1 MVIGQ
6 KSGFAGFQHYL
17 LICYFPLLFEFIS
30 VDARYKKAE
39 TFIHV
44 FIIIVQLTISAIQE
58 KAKKYFNFPL
68 SDQISISDSIHH
80 HVLAINSRQD
90 KDPI

>member
-17 LICYFPLLFEFIS
+17 LICYFPLLLFEFM
-30 VDARYKKAE
+30 DARYKKVE

-90 KDPI
+90 EDPI

>member
-17 LICYFPLLFEFIS
+17 LICYFPLLFEFM
-30 VDARYKKAE
+30 DARYKKVE

-90 KDPI
+90 EDPI